1 MIDWEANGRGDDSV
15 CGWGREPFVAP
26 YVNLFSIA
34 HMPLGTL
41 SNNPKAI
48 ENAPPRV
55 GWGGAK
61 RCTKD
66 VTGGKIS
73 CLEDMSNKGAWISKD
88 SPSYLRGRFLVFKFF
103 FFFLR
108 IRYSNSNTLILYF
121 VYRKI
126 TFVLLK
132 H

>member
-1 MIDWEANGRGDDSV
+1 M
-15 CGWGREPFVAP
+15 CGWGRKPFVVS

-34 HMPLGTL
+34 HTPPGTL

-66 VTGGKIS
+66 VNSGKVS
-73 CLEDMSNKGAWISKD
+73 CLEDTGNKGAWISKN
-88 SPSYLRGRFLVFKFF
+88 SPSLLRQHGEVEGLQ
-103 FFFLR
+103 
-108 IRYSNSNTLILYF
+108 IPEA
-121 VYRKI
+121 
-126 TFVLLK
+126 
-132 H
+132 